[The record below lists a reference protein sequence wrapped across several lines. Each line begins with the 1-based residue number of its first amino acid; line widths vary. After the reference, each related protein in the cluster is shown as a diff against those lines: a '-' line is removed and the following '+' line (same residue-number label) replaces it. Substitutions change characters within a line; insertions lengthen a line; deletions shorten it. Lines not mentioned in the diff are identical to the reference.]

1 MKAMTPPDHTLEE
14 IHTMMQKVHAARES
28 FRLRR
33 ADRAERVQLKQ
44 GIGGHLRPSE
54 QKELEAILES
64 SPLEETRDLWVVL
77 AQRS

>member
-1 MKAMTPPDHTLEE
+1 MLKTL
-14 IHTMMQKVHAARES
+14 HAARES

-33 ADRAERVQLKQ
+33 TDRTDRVRLTR
-44 GIGGHLRPSE
+44 GTGGHLRPSE
-54 QKELEAILES
+54 QKELAAILET

>member
-1 MKAMTPPDHTLEE
+1 MLKT
-14 IHTMMQKVHAARES
+14 VHAARES

-33 ADRAERVQLKQ
+33 ANRAERVQLTR
-44 GIGGHLRPSE
+44 GTGGHLRPSE